1 MKMYEQKQRT
11 KGTKTNAAII
21 IQKWIRGY
29 LQRKEYRF
37 IKFNVRKIRKLRRI
51 LSVGYKKIKTKF
63 IKSVVSAMKISY
75 EVIKKD
81 RNNMLTGFLNAW
93 AIIIQ
98 KHFRGYLVRKYIVA
112 EMMEELKAQNRAL
125 DMLKKWQM
133 GNNLMYWN
141 WNDCKNSKNVSDY
154 NSWCIDQQ
162 QKYNLASAYYQNF
175 LMQPNQLSSLMPNM
189 NPNMFTGQ
197 SYQFGNQPLQFS
209 MEGSG
214 LLSNRM
220 SIQPNELL
228 SSQLITQQE
237 DQYGNPIGMASPLR
251 SDGLQ
256 MTQNID
262 NTIQLQNA
270 SPQHPYDTA
279 NEQIPLKRPNEL
291 KDKSNAKI
299 EFDNDQFNM
308 NSTSKFV
315 KTKQK
320 VKVENFDDM
329 PVGSGATGGGGGGDG
344 GAPPSYEPAD
354 NVLDIE
360 VIRKKP
366 KKNKKKD
373 LEKKKVSSLFIIHV
387 WMLTT

>member
-1 MKMYEQKQRT
+1 
-11 KGTKTNAAII
+11 
-21 IQKWIRGY
+21 
-29 LQRKEYRF
+29 
-37 IKFNVRKIRKLRRI
+37 
-51 LSVGYKKIKTKF
+51 
-63 IKSVVSAMKISY
+63 
-75 EVIKKD
+75 
-81 RNNMLTGFLNAW
+81 
-93 AIIIQ
+93 
-98 KHFRGYLVRKYIVA
+98 
-112 EMMEELKAQNRAL
+112 
-125 DMLKKWQM
+125 
-133 GNNLMYWN
+133 
-141 WNDCKNSKNVSDY
+141 
-154 NSWCIDQQ
+154 
-162 QKYNLASAYYQNF
+162 
-175 LMQPNQLSSLMPNM
+175 MQPNQLSSLMPNM

-262 NTIQLQNA
+262 NAIQLQNS

-279 NEQIPLKRPNEL
+279 NEQIPLKRPDEL

-329 PVGSGATGGGGGGDG
+329 PVGSGTTGGGGGGDG

-373 LEKKKVSSLFIIHV
+373 LEKKKVSS
-387 WMLTT
+387 